1 MGLDV
6 RLPVGL
12 LFSAIG
18 VALVVYGMTSDPA
31 IYAKSLGTN
40 VNLWWGLVLLAFGGL
55 MLFLGWRGPAGSG
68 APKVGPVAPTRP
80 TGAKAGEKPVAR

>member
-18 VALVVYGMTSDPA
+18 VALILYGLTSDPA
-31 IYAKSLGTN
+31 MYAKSLGVN
-40 VNLWWGLVLLAFGGL
+40 VNLWWGLVLLAFGVV
-55 MLFLGWRGPAGSG
+55 MLLLG
-68 APKVGPVAPTRP
+68 APQRAQRAAAARSTSTKP
-80 TGAKAGEKPVAR
+80 GERPVAR

>member
-18 VALVVYGMTSDPA
+18 FALIVYGLLGDPA
-31 IYAKSLGTN
+31 IYAKSLGVN
-40 VNLWWGLVLLAFGGL
+40 VNLWWGLVLLAFGIV
-55 MLFLGWRGPAGSG
+55 MLLLGVPKAARPKSTKPG
-68 APKVGPVAPTRP
+68 AH
-80 TGAKAGEKPVAR
+80 PVAR

>member
-18 VALVVYGMTSDPA
+18 LALVIYGVTSDPA
-31 IYAKSLGTN
+31 IYGKSLGVN
-40 VNLWWGLVLLAFGGL
+40 VNLWWGLVLVAFGVT
-55 MLFLGWRGPAGSG
+55 MLLLGRRAPGPRR
-68 APKVGPVAPTRP
+68 PK
-80 TGAKAGEKPVAR
+80 KAGAPVAR